1 VTVEVTRVVVP
12 ADLEGV
18 RADRVVAGLTD
29 LPRSRVRRLI
39 EEGRVTVAGEPITPS
54 QRLASGTEV
63 TVSVDR
69 VDDAVLAEDVPFTVV
84 YEDDAVLVVDKPA
97 GVVVHPG
104 AGVSGGT
111 LVAGI
116 LARFPAQAELVEQ
129 RFGLVHRLDK
139 DTSGLLLVARSAGA
153 YRNLQAQL
161 RRREVARTYLA
172 LVAGDPPAAR
182 GTIDAPIGRNP
193 AAPMRMAVVSRGR
206 AARTH
211 YRRLAGWADA
221 SLLEVSLESGRTH
234 QIRVHLAAVDLPV
247 VGDRTYGRKRWVGA
261 APSAETVAAPAGPD
275 VAGRRHRA
283 DPGRQWLHAVRLVFA
298 HPVDGDRVVVESPV
312 PADLAAALT
321 RLGAPRSG
329 AVPSLAQ
336 PEDTGPGITHI
347 T

>member
-1 VTVEVTRVVVP
+1 MEVTRVVVP

-54 QRLASGTEV
+54 QRLAPGTEV
-63 TVSVDR
+63 TVSVDQ
-69 VDDAVLAEDVPFTVV
+69 VDDAVVAEDVPFTVV
-84 YEDDAVLVVDKPA
+84 YEDDDVLVVDKPA

-116 LARFPAQAELVEQ
+116 LARFPAQAELLEQ

-247 VGDRTYGRKRWVGA
+247 VGDRTYGRKRA
-261 APSAETVAAPAGPD
+261 VAAPAGPD
-275 VAGRRHRA
+275 AARSGPDATGQRHRA

-321 RLGAPRSG
+321 RLGIPRSG

-336 PEDTGPGITHI
+336 PGDAGPGITL
-347 T
+347 TT